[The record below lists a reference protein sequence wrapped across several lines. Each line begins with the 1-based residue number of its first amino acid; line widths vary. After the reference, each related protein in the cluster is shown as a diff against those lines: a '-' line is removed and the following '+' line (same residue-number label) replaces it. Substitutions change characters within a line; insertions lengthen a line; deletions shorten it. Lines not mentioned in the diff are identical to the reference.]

1 MSWCMI
7 QAVLESSL
15 RRVFGGLFVRLD
27 MKMFLCWT
35 VDCSNGVLRAALL
48 KAGLLHNT
56 HSKLPSIVTLN
67 VGGHIFTTRLAT
79 LLSDENSMLSSMF
92 SGRFDLEV
100 DDEGRYFIDRDGKY
114 FGHILNYLR
123 DASIIPP
130 SPVALQV
137 YQEAK
142 YYRTERLMAQL
153 ECYPSVMVVTK
164 INDQKSKMGDNFEHW
179 KQMLLNA
186 VCQKYD
192 ETGNHLSYYIGC
204 ELPKMD
210 LVIPENEINDICLFT
225 SLLEKDLR
233 SDGYCSKDLSSNS
246 TTREKETYYCIEESY
261 FREIIQKLGYA
272 MVVSE
277 VCAVSMETA
286 RSEVKETEAYQ
297 RNGDCVITD
306 ARHDSSRSAGHT
318 TVCVISHT
326 NKNVIGFSNW
336 SRTSHVPVVSREV
349 PMTKEV
355 ITTLQTEHH
364 YNIGEVAH
372 DFVVSLKKWF
382 EEQHIVNSFDSWHG
396 AKEISK
402 AMKNICGGLLR
413 DMNIKW
419 FPELSDKG

>member
-1 MSWCMI
+1 VQRI
-7 QAVLESSL
+7 LQLGEKYVKDVLA
-15 RRVFGGLFVRLD
+15 LF
-27 MKMFLCWT
+27 FQ
-35 VDCSNGVLRAALL
+35 
-48 KAGLLHNT
+48 
-56 HSKLPSIVTLN
+56 LPSIVTLN

-186 VCQKYD
+186 VCQKYGDVLRFSIGQECMITAVRYISKQDDISATSPCNIHSKQELETSEKKHHPKHNFYCSD

-233 SDGYCSKDLSSNS
+233 SDGYCVSGRSSHPWRCSQCNAM
-246 TTREKETYYCIEESY
+246 
-261 FREIIQKLGYA
+261 GYLHQIA
-272 MVVSE
+272 F
-277 VCAVSMETA
+277 TW
-286 RSEVKETEAYQ
+286 TF
-297 RNGDCVITD
+297 T
-306 ARHDSSRSAGHT
+306 
-318 TVCVISHT
+318 
-326 NKNVIGFSNW
+326 
-336 SRTSHVPVVSREV
+336 
-349 PMTKEV
+349 
-355 ITTLQTEHH
+355 
-364 YNIGEVAH
+364 
-372 DFVVSLKKWF
+372 
-382 EEQHIVNSFDSWHG
+382 
-396 AKEISK
+396 
-402 AMKNICGGLLR
+402 
-413 DMNIKW
+413 
-419 FPELSDKG
+419 